1 MQCDLEPMKL
11 AAYLDGEVPEAQAAA
26 VRSHIAGC
34 PACAAEV
41 AEIVSLKRSL
51 LEARGHFVPRAEL
64 RARVMRQ
71 QMAAKK
77 KARMMPN
84 WLWPA
89 LATVAAML
97 MISVAWMHYSQ
108 RADAL
113 SEVADLHVNM
123 LSSANPVDVV
133 STDRHTVKPW
143 FAGRIPFAFNVPEFA
158 GSDFALLGGKVAY
171 FDQQPGAQLLVSMK
185 QHKISVLIF
194 KESPEMS
201 RTFAASK
208 STEARNGFEMET
220 WSSGGLRFVVTGDT
234 EPASITKLAGMLRQV
249 NP

>member
-1 MQCDLEPMKL
+1 MMQCDLEPGRL
-11 AAYLDGEVPEAQAAA
+11 AAYLDGEAPQEQDA
-26 VRSHIAGC
+26 VRAHIAAC

-41 AEIVSLKRSL
+41 AEMVALKRGL
-51 LEARGHFVPRAEL
+51 LPARGKFAPSADFR
-64 RARVMRQ
+64 
-71 QMAAKK
+71 
-77 KARMMPN
+77 ARMMRQMTAKKRSATPV
-84 WLWPA
+84 WMWPT
-89 LATVAAML
+89 LAAVAAML
-97 MISVAWMHYSQ
+97 IVAVVWVLSPA
-108 RADAL
+108 RPDAM

-123 LSSANPVDVV
+123 LASANPVDVV

-194 KESPEMS
+194 KESAEMAHA
-201 RTFAASK
+201 FAPAK
-208 STEARNGFEMET
+208 DVEARNGFEIET

-234 EPASITKLAGMLRQV
+234 EAGSIKKLGGMMRQA

>member
-1 MQCDLEPMKL
+1 MSECNLEPAKL
-11 AAYLDGEVPEAQAAA
+11 AAYLDGEAPQEQDA
-26 VRSHIAGC
+26 VRAHIAAC

-41 AEIVSLKRSL
+41 AEMVALKRGL
-51 LEARGHFVPRAEL
+51 LAARGKFSPSADF
-64 RARVMRQ
+64 RARMQ
-71 QMAAKK
+71 KQMVVKK
-77 KARMMPN
+77 SRVGLRWM
-84 WLWPA
+84 WPA
-89 LATVAAML
+89 LATVPGML
-97 MISVAWMHYSQ
+97 MISVALVLSSARPDTM
-108 RADAL
+108 

-123 LSSANPVDVV
+123 LASANPVDVV

-194 KESPEMS
+194 RESPEIKHA
-201 RTFAASK
+201 FARSK
-208 STEARNGFEMET
+208 SEETRNGFNMET

-234 EPASITKLAGMLRQV
+234 EAAAIEKLAGMMRQA

>member
-1 MQCDLEPMKL
+1 MQCDLDPMKL
-11 AAYLDGEVPEAQAAA
+11 AAYLDGELQQESDA
-26 VRSHIAGC
+26 VSAHIATC
-34 PACAAEV
+34 PACAVGV
-41 AEIVSLKRSL
+41 AESVALKRSL
-51 LEARGHFVPRAEL
+51 LVARGKFTPSTEFR
-64 RARVMRQ
+64 
-71 QMAAKK
+71 
-77 KARMMPN
+77 ARMMKQMTAKKRRATPS
-84 WLWPA
+84 WMWPA

-97 MISVAWMHYSQ
+97 MIFAAWMHSAQ
-108 RADAL
+108 RPDPL

-123 LSSANPVDVV
+123 LASANPVDVV

-171 FDQQPGAQLLVSMK
+171 FDQQPGAQLLVGMK

-194 KESPEMS
+194 KESPLM
-201 RTFAASK
+201 THAFAPA
-208 STEARNGFEMET
+208 TGMEARNGFEMQT

-234 EPASITKLAGMLRQV
+234 EPASIDKLAAMMRQA

>member
-1 MQCDLEPMKL
+1 MMQCDLEPMKL

-26 VRSHIAGC
+26 VRAHIAAC
-34 PACAAEV
+34 LVCAAEV
-41 AEIVSLKRSL
+41 AEMVALKRGL
-51 LEARGHFVPRAEL
+51 LAARGRSSPSADF
-64 RARVMRQ
+64 RARVRQ
-71 QMAAKK
+71 QISAKK
-77 KARMMPN
+77 KTRMMPN
-84 WLWPA
+84 WMWPA

-97 MISVAWMHYSQ
+97 MISVAWVASSH
-108 RADAL
+108 RPDAL

-123 LSSANPVDVV
+123 LASANPVDVI

-185 QHKISVLIF
+185 QHKVSVLIF
-194 KESPEMS
+194 KESPEMEHAFV
-201 RTFAASK
+201 RSK
-208 STEARNGFEMET
+208 SEETRNGFNMET

-234 EPASITKLAGMLRQV
+234 EPATLSKLAAMLRQA

>member
-1 MQCDLEPMKL
+1 MQCDLEPKKL
-11 AAYLDGEVPEAQAAA
+11 AAYLDGELPQEQDV
-26 VRSHIAGC
+26 VRAHIAAC

-41 AEIVSLKRSL
+41 AEMVALKRGL
-51 LEARGHFVPRAEL
+51 LAARGKFVPRADF
-64 RARVMRQ
+64 RMRMQ
-71 QMAAKK
+71 RQMAAKK
-77 KARMMPN
+77 RRMTPGWM
-84 WLWPA
+84 W
-89 LATVAAML
+89 LATVSV
-97 MISVAWMHYSQ
+97 SVAVMIFAAVMLSKPKQ
-108 RADAL
+108 DGL
-113 SEVADLHVNM
+113 SEVADLHVAM
-123 LSSANPVDVV
+123 LASENPVDVV

-194 KESPEMS
+194 RESPETARAFS
-201 RTFAASK
+201 RANGV
-208 STEARNGFEMET
+208 EARSGFEMET

-234 EPASITKLAGMLRQV
+234 EPAAIEKLAGMMRQA

>member
-1 MQCDLEPMKL
+1 MQCNLEPMKL
-11 AAYLDGEVPEAQAAA
+11 AAYLDGEVPDAE
-26 VRSHIAGC
+26 VRAHIAMC

-41 AEIVSLKRSL
+41 AEMVALKRSL
-51 LEARGHFVPRAEL
+51 LEARGHYAPRAEL
-64 RARVMRQ
+64 RARVRQ

-77 KARMMPN
+77 RRVMPN
-84 WLWPA
+84 WMWPA
-89 LATVAAML
+89 LGTVAAML
-97 MISVAWMHYSQ
+97 IVAVAWVHSSQ
-108 RADAL
+108 RPDAL
-113 SEVADLHVNM
+113 SEVADLHVSM
-123 LSSANPVDVV
+123 LASANPVDVV

-194 KESPEMS
+194 KESSGMS
-201 RTFAASK
+201 RAFVASK
-208 STEARNGFEMET
+208 SAEARNGFEMET

-234 EPASITKLAGMLRQV
+234 EPASIDKLAGMMRQA

>member
-1 MQCDLEPMKL
+1 MNECNLEPGKL
-11 AAYLDGEVPEAQAAA
+11 AAYLDGELPDAD
-26 VRSHIAGC
+26 VRAHIALC

-41 AEIVSLKRSL
+41 AEVVALKRGL
-51 LEARGHFVPRAEL
+51 REARGKFVPSAEF
-64 RARVMRQ
+64 R
-71 QMAAKK
+71 
-77 KARMMPN
+77 ARMMKQMTAKKSHTMPG
-84 WLWPA
+84 WMWPA

-97 MISVAWMHYSQ
+97 IIAVAWVHSLQ
-108 RADAL
+108 RMDAL
-113 SEVADLHVNM
+113 SEVADLHVSM
-123 LSSANPVDVV
+123 LASANPVDVV

-194 KESPEMS
+194 KESPLM
-201 RTFAASK
+201 THAFAPA
-208 STEARNGFEMET
+208 TGMEARNGFEMQT

-234 EPASITKLAGMLRQV
+234 EPASIDKLAAMMRQA

>member
-1 MQCDLEPMKL
+1 MMQCDLEPMKL

-26 VRSHIAGC
+26 VRAHIAGC

-41 AEIVSLKRSL
+41 AEMVALKRGL
-51 LEARGHFVPRAEL
+51 LAARGRFSPSAGF
-64 RARVMRQ
+64 RARVRRQ
-71 QMAAKK
+71 ISAKK
-77 KARMMPN
+77 KTRMMPN
-84 WLWPA
+84 WMWPA

-97 MISVAWMHYSQ
+97 MVSVTWMHWSQ
-108 RADAL
+108 RPDAL

-123 LSSANPVDVV
+123 LASANPVDVV

-171 FDQQPGAQLLVSMK
+171 FDQQPGAQLLVSK
-185 QHKISVLIF
+185 QQHKLSVLIF
-194 KESPEMS
+194 RESAE
-201 RTFAASK
+201 TVHAFAGAK
-208 STEARNGFEMET
+208 SVEARNGFEMET

-234 EPASITKLAGMLRQV
+234 EAATIEKLAGMMRQA

>member
-1 MQCDLEPMKL
+1 MMQCDLEPMKL
-11 AAYLDGEVPEAQAAA
+11 AAYLDGEVLEEQAAELRA
-26 VRSHIAGC
+26 HIAGC
-34 PACAAEV
+34 PACAVEV
-41 AEIVSLKRSL
+41 AEMVALKRGL
-51 LEARGHFVPRAEL
+51 LAAQGKFSPSADF
-64 RARVMRQ
+64 RVRVRQ
-71 QMAAKK
+71 QITSKK
-77 KARMMPN
+77 TRVRPSWM
-84 WLWPA
+84 WPA
-89 LATVAAML
+89 LATVAAIL
-97 MISVAWMHYSQ
+97 IISVAWMLSSH
-108 RADAL
+108 RPDAM

-123 LSSANPVDVV
+123 LASANPVDVI

-194 KESPEMS
+194 KESPEMKHV
-201 RTFAASK
+201 FAPAK
-208 STEARNGFEMET
+208 DVEARNGFEMKT

-234 EPASITKLAGMLRQV
+234 EPALIDKLAGMMRQA